1 MTDQEIIIEFNHGT
15 LRIKG
20 SPAKTRHPER
30 EVEVNGYTVRLINV
44 PEVDRP
50 GIESLEYCP
59 YYDNLSEI
67 MLLEETEYQVLM
79 EGVHDAEFIPSSGKL
94 FRRMRFD
101 LEGKTAGILNFRSY
115 AGKSFLGIRTGHG
128 TEEIPVEVRS
138 KKIDYHEQYPAMLAD
153 LSEEI
158 TSIILE
164 SDSSTYQ
171 FFSPMDRK
179 KKTLYEDFLLLE
191 HIFQPG
197 NLPAAAEYINHNFY
211 SGLEREVEV
220 VPAALASAVDVDELP
235 MVISDPASIDA
246 GGTPL
251 SLPQVHLR
259 ETPDTPENRFYK
271 YFLENLEDLI
281 LELLETA
288 PEGYLKDS
296 LTGFRD
302 EVNVLLSAGWLRGV
316 GALMSLPLNSQ
327 VLQKREGYRDILR
340 YFFMLDLSLRFAWG
354 ELEDAIMGFERR
366 LSELYEYRCYFKII
380 RILEDITGDRVDP
393 SDIFHLRDWKVT
405 IRRGNSILSFRMGD
419 VRVLLSYNGRFA
431 RDTGCRSYSLPFR
444 PDYSILV
451 DVGECTYFIHLDAKY
466 RSTVKA
472 EDFYDDIDLRDM
484 REELEGD
491 YRDGDVY
498 KMHTY
503 KDAILHSRGAYILYP
518 GRDEVVF
525 QEDDGH
531 EVPSVGAFPMNPGR
545 SEDEERRL
553 RDFLEKVIKD
563 LIELKGI

>member
-1 MTDQEIIIEFNHGT
+1 MMDREIIIKFRQGT
-15 LRIKG
+15 LRING
-20 SPAKTRHPER
+20 GPATTQHPER

-67 MLLEETEYQVLM
+67 MLLEETEYQVLI
-79 EGVHDAEFIPSSGKL
+79 EGAPDAEFTPSSGNL
-94 FRRMRFD
+94 FRKMRFD
-101 LEGKTAGILNFRSY
+101 LEGKTAGILNFKSY
-115 AGKSFLGIRTGHG
+115 AGKSFLGIRTWHG

-138 KKIDYHEQYPAMLAD
+138 KKINYHEQYPAMLAD

-191 HIFQPG
+191 HIFRPR

-211 SGLEREVEV
+211 SGLEREVDV
-220 VPAALASAVDVDELP
+220 VPAALASAVDADELP
-235 MVISDPASIDA
+235 MVISDPTSIDA
-246 GGTPL
+246 SGTPL
-251 SLPQVHLR
+251 NLPHVNLR
-259 ETPDTPENRFYK
+259 ETPDTPENRFYR

-296 LTGFRD
+296 LMGFRD
-302 EVNVLLSAGWLRGV
+302 EVNILLSAGWLREV
-316 GALMSLPLNSQ
+316 GTLRSLPLNSQ

-340 YFFMLDLSLRFAWG
+340 YFFMLDLSLRFTWD
-354 ELEDAIMGFERR
+354 ELEDALEGFERR
-366 LSELYEYRCYFKII
+366 LSELYEYWCYFKII
-380 RILEDITGDRVDP
+380 RILEDITGDRADP
-393 SDIFHLRDWKVT
+393 SEIFYLRDWKVS
-405 IRRGNSILSFRMGD
+405 IRRGNSILSFRMDD
-419 VRVLLSYNGRFA
+419 VRILLSYNGRFT

-466 RSTVKA
+466 RSTVKL
-472 EDFYDDIDLRDM
+472 EDFYEDVDLRDR
-484 REELEGD
+484 REELERD

-518 GRDEVVF
+518 GSEEVVF

-531 EVPSVGAFPMNPGR
+531 EVPSVGAFPLNPGG
-545 SEDEERRL
+545 SEDDEGKL
-553 RDFLEKVIKD
+553 RDFLEAVI
-563 LIELKGI
+563 LELMKYKN

>member
-164 SDSSTYQ
+164 SDSSTFQ

-340 YFFMLDLSLRFAWG
+340 YFFMLDLALRFTWE
-354 ELEDAIMGFERR
+354 ELEESIRGFERR
-366 LSELYEYRCYFKII
+366 LSELYEYWCYFRIL
-380 RILEDITGDRVDP
+380 RILEDITGQRVDP
-393 SDIFHLRDWKVT
+393 GDIFIRDGWKVRLKT
-405 IRRGNSILSFRMGD
+405 GNSILRFRMD
-419 VRVLLSYNGRFA
+419 DTEIALSYNGRF
-431 RDTGCRSYSLPFR
+431 TGNTRCRSYSLPFK

-451 DVGECTYFIHLDAKY
+451 AVDECTFFIHLDAKY
-466 RSTVKA
+466 RSTVRP
-472 EDFYDDIDLRDM
+472 DDLYESIDM
-484 REELEGD
+484 RDSEEELERRF
-491 YRDGDVY
+491 RDGDVY
-498 KMHTY
+498 KMHSY
-503 KDAILHSRGAYILYP
+503 KDAILRSVGAYILYP
-518 GRDEVVF
+518 GDKEIIF
-525 QEDDGH
+525 QEDNS
-531 EVPSVGAFPMNPGR
+531 EVPSVGAFPLNPG
-545 SEDEERRL
+545 ENINEEKRL
-553 RDFLEKVIKD
+553 RDFIETVILNIKN
-563 LIELKGI
+563 LI